1 MIHGIFHIKKV
12 CYISYPSFTTDFP
25 VFFTKLPPTAV
36 PTPLFAIP
44 QPVPSTWGLPRANN
58 WCLGCVQPPSGSA
71 VWGVGWGFPYEQRNN
86 LGLGKEHSNCNII
99 SPRVWYT
106 TFQIVWLHCF
116 FLSETSCSMRKCN
129 VSACFW
135 RLFLKHPHRP
145 NGRNTSSDFSITSLV
160 PTGWNSNVIFGGNEG
175 ISQVLLLPK
184 KF

>member
-12 CYISYPSFTTDFP
+12 CYISYASFTTDFP
-25 VFFTKLPPTAV
+25 IFFTKLPPTAV
-36 PTPLFAIP
+36 PTNPPYIAMGFFGTRK
-44 QPVPSTWGLPRANN
+44 PVPSTWGLPRANN

-71 VWGVGWGFPYEQRNN
+71 VWGVGWGFPYEQTTIF
-86 LGLGKEHSNCNII
+86 GLGKEHSNYII
-99 SPRVWYT
+99 SPRVGYSIV

-116 FLSETSCSMRKCN
+116 VLSSTSCSMRKWN
-129 VSACFW
+129 VSAFFW

-175 ISQVLLLPK
+175 IC
-184 KF
+184 